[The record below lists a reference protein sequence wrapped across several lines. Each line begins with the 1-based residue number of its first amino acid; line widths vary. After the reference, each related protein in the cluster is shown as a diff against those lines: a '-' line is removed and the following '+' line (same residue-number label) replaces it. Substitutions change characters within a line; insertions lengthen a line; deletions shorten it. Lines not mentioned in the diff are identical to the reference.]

1 MERYDFIVAHGHAIV
16 ERIRQEELQD
26 NDIVATQSDSKLSD
40 LASSL
45 FNGIEGIESGET
57 KVGEQG
63 DDVDSQ
69 GDVISTRIGTR
80 IAIETSP
87 RRTRSG
93 KVVEYHK

>member
-1 MERYDFIVAHGHAIV
+1 M
-16 ERIRQEELQD
+16 
-26 NDIVATQSDSKLSD
+26 
-40 LASSL
+40 
-45 FNGIEGIESGET
+45 
-57 KVGEQG
+57 GEQG